1 MFSEKVFNVEVLNK
15 YSNLSLSQ
23 YEGLMKKVNK
33 KANKSDFTR
42 LKNYHKEYS
51 IDNEIRQDYYKVN
64 GDIGRQE
71 PRKPSLVY
79 LPSHIRGSLCGNMI
93 DVDMVNSQPS
103 IVLYLCKKHKLDHH
117 HLSEYVYKRE
127 EKLKEIMEYYNT
139 TRDEA
144 KNEFIKCLNKDTLTT
159 KINKKN
165 IKKNSFYN
173 CYQQQVLN
181 IVNSLTNIYKNNDRF
196 QEYYEKKNY
205 NSGGVFISKV
215 FHDYEDKFLMK
226 AIDYLKKVHFQ
237 DLNVGVLFKDGFMYY
252 ENKKINQVELIQL
265 LNNRF
270 QDYGIKWIIKPHKT
284 DLLKYLDEIEV
295 EKKDFF
301 SGNDIIDVV
310 EHILDGILKNKIV
323 KCDGLVYY
331 MNDKIIKQNEK
342 QIKQELYDFI
352 SKQDYYIISFDKD
365 GKETTKNVSRN
376 HTYIK
381 QLVESI
387 MNKCKNEEDFINDV
401 WSYTQYKMFF
411 LNGYFDYKLNK
422 FIEGE
427 YNKTFIK
434 INRKYRIS
442 HNEKLRNEIYSKIFN
457 PIFTIVDDDNKE
469 TRTQLLN
476 NFLYTTSQ
484 FLGGNIELKKWVLL
498 QGFRNSGKG
507 IIGDLLKNCFEKY
520 VITTNSS
527 NFNFKKNISDSQ
539 KLLSWLID
547 YQFVR
552 IALTSEI
559 SISEDEKIDGNM
571 IKKFTSG
578 GDYMNARKNF
588 QDEREFK
595 IQSSLIVCCN
605 DCPKIEP
612 SDAMEF
618 CDEFQMKSKFIDD
631 DFDKEEK
638 FNGFQYFEKDNTLKS
653 DFLKRED
660 IINELTNIF
669 FECYSNKVEYP
680 QSLRKEN
687 KNDDDNEYKILKSIF
702 KITNDEKDF
711 INNKEL
717 QQYMKE
723 NNISFTIKKVKML
736 LKTEGAKDKTY
747 NNKRGLNFIK
757 YAIEESDDEDEDND
771 LDFGV

>member
-1 MFSEKVFNVEVLNK
+1 MFSEKVFSVEVLNK
-15 YSNLSLSQ
+15 YSNISLSQ

-33 KANKSDFTR
+33 KSNKSDFTK
-42 LKNYHKEYS
+42 LKNYCKEYL
-51 IDNEIRQDYYKVN
+51 IDNEIKQEYYKVN

-79 LPSHIRGSLCGNMI
+79 LQSYIRGSLCQNMV

-103 IVLYLCKKHKLDHH
+103 IVLYLCKKHNLDHH
-117 HLSEYVYKRE
+117 HLSEYVCKRE
-127 EKLKEIMEYYNT
+127 EKLKELMEYYNI
-139 TRDEA
+139 TRDDA
-144 KNEFIKCLNKDTLTT
+144 KNEFIKCFNKDTLTN

-205 NSGGVFISKV
+205 NTDGIFISKV
-215 FHDYEDKFLMK
+215 LQDFEDKFLMK
-226 AIDYLKKVHFQ
+226 AINYLKKVHFQ
-237 DLNVGVLFKDGFMYY
+237 DLDVSVLFKDGFMYY
-252 ENKKINQVELIQL
+252 ENKKINQVELVQV

-270 QDYGIKWIIKPHKT
+270 EEYGIRWIIKPHKL

-295 EKKDFF
+295 EQKDFY

-365 GKETTKNVSRN
+365 GKETQKCVSRN

-401 WSYTQYKMFF
+401 WNYTQYKMFF

-434 INRKYRIS
+434 INRKYRKS
-442 HNEKLRNEIYSKIFN
+442 HNEKLREEIYSKIFN
-457 PIFTIVDDDNKE
+457 PIFTIVDDENKE

-669 FECYSNKVEYP
+669 FECYNNKVEYP
-680 QSLRKEN
+680 KSLRKEN

-711 INNKEL
+711 INNKEI

-757 YAIEESDDEDEDND
+757 YAIEESDDEDDDND
-771 LDFGV
+771 LDIGV